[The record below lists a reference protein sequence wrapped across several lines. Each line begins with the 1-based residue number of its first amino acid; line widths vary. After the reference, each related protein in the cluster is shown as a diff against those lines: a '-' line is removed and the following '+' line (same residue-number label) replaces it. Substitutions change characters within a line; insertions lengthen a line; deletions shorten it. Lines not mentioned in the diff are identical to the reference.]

1 MTVSLKH
8 AFQSAK
14 PDGADTS
21 IVRPSDWNAEHVL
34 TQATNK
40 LLGRTSAGTGATE
53 EITAGSGLTLG
64 SGTLSADV
72 TSVAGRTG
80 AVTLGISDVAS
91 LQTSLDAKAP
101 LASPTF
107 TGTVTLPSGTSIGSV
122 TSTELGYLSGVTSS
136 IQTQISAK
144 LSTSATTY
152 VQQSGTTGAAY
163 LPAGSTAQRPGTP
176 AAGYIRY
183 NSSTGK
189 FEGYGSAWGN
199 IGGGAAIGDT
209 PPSNPGAGDL
219 WWNSADGRM
228 YVYYTD
234 ANSSQWVDLSAGG
247 AGQYLPLTGG
257 TVSGNFE
264 YTGTLTGGTGVI
276 NIGSGQFYKAAS
288 GNIGIGTSSPA
299 VRLHAY
305 SSDAETILR
314 LEPGQTGARA
324 WDIISASGPT
334 GVGQGALSFYDRTS
348 NAERA
353 RLDNSG
359 NFLFNSGIGSA
370 RIAYGVRAWVNFSSV
385 GGISIRASGNVS
397 SISDDGS
404 SHFISYS
411 NAMPDANAVGFATA
425 ESGNTNAAYEVGGG
439 SSGGMRIWH
448 TASDNDVNQINFCIV
463 R

>member
-209 PPSNPGAGDL
+209 PPANPGAGDL

-257 TVSGNFE
+257 AVTGNVSVTGETSTGSLKVNNVPILAGPAFSAYSAVSGQS
-264 YTGTLTGGTGVI
+264 V
-276 NIGSGQFYKAAS
+276 SGATPTKVTY
-288 GNIGIGTSSPA
+288 G
-299 VRLHAY
+299 
-305 SSDAETILR
+305 
-314 LEPGQTGARA
+314 LEDFDT
-324 WDIISASGPT
+324 
-334 GVGQGALSFYDRTS
+334 
-348 NAERA
+348 N
-353 RLDNSG
+353 N
-359 NFLFNSGIGSA
+359 
-370 RIAYGVRAWVNFSSV
+370 NFSSSRFAPTIA
-385 GGISIRASGNVS
+385 GYYQLNWSVS
-397 SISDDGS
+397 SNGSQQRIFASLYKNGAEYARSTDLAGTGPIGYSVSGS
-404 SHFISYS
+404 SLVYCNGSTDYLEVYVYLQS
-411 NAMPDANAVGFATA
+411 SATVGDNGRLTTYFNG
-425 ESGNTNAAYEVGGG
+425 SFVRAA
-439 SSGGMRIWH
+439 
-448 TASDNDVNQINFCIV
+448 
-463 R
+463 